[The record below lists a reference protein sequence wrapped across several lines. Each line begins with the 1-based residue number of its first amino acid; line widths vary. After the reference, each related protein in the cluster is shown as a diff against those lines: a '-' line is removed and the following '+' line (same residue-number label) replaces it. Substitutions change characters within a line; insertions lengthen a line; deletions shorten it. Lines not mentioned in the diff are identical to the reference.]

1 MEHGLDMPYPHY
13 QCPVCGK
20 ELPLTEARM
29 TVTCAEHEPTE
40 APPAFK
46 VRDATSKDKSRV
58 EEICDRALGETL
70 VDVFYKTFDVLTAEN
85 IVAEVDGE
93 LGGLVS
99 LVADGGELGIIL
111 LSVYPRY
118 QGSGIGSALIGAAVA
133 SAVTRNLPYVKVAVS
148 NDDISSLYF
157 YQRHGFV
164 IYDVAIGVLADKLG
178 SASPGFA
185 GIATRDEVRLRRPA
199 C

>member
-1 MEHGLDMPYPHY
+1 MEHDLDMPYPHY

-29 TVTCAEHEPTE
+29 TVTCAEHEPKE
-40 APPAFK
+40 APPEFK
-46 VRDATSKDKSRV
+46 IREGTSKDKGGI

-70 VDVFYKTFDVLTAEN
+70 VDVFFKTFDVLTAEN
-85 IVAEVDGE
+85 IVAEVGGK

-99 LVADGGELGIIL
+99 LVADGGELGIVL
-111 LSVYPRY
+111 LSVYPQY
-118 QGSGIGSALIGAAVA
+118 QGSGIGSALVKAAVA
-133 SAVTRNLPYVKVAVS
+133 SAAKRNLPFLKVAVT

-164 IYDVAIGVLADKLG
+164 IYDVALGVLADKLG